1 MLLYLHA
8 IVFISHN
15 VLRVVVYLHCNVF
28 FYKGRKK
35 QM

>member
-8 IVFISHN
+8 IVFISQD
-15 VLRVVVYLHCNVF
+15 VLCVVVYLHCNVF
-28 FYKGRKK
+28 YKGRKK